1 MGFWNRGCGAT
12 LFSLSLC
19 CLVACSS
26 PADTEAGSSAERPST
41 STEAQPQL
49 SEEENSTPVKALK
62 EIAIS
67 HRYGQTVVPQNPE
80 RIITLGSY
88 EEDSLIAIG
97 VIPIAVTEPQSST
110 GSFPPPWSKEFLRN
124 VEILRPANVDG
135 GIDYGAMAKLRPDLI
150 MATQTELTLEQYE
163 ELSSIA
169 PTVIQ
174 PGSANSPEMSWQT
187 HAEFVG
193 HVLDLESES
202 GQAILVT
209 QASIFD
215 AIRPHPALK
224 GSTFAH
230 IKVDEREVLQIGGG
244 KSLSSR
250 FFRQLGLV
258 YPSNLDDEIGGA
270 DWSMMTEKLES
281 LLAVDVLVVESDPA
295 LRNSLLDS
303 QPFLESENVIWI
315 DRGSG
320 LDTAVSSI
328 TILSLRLLLE
338 ELVPNISQVV
348 TVVIDPPTA
357 EEEAAMK
364 AFRLVYGSETIWE
377 DKAPHLQEANELRDA
392 NEAYRLGAVDNDG
405 ITLTPKAAEINDNE
419 AVIIYDVYFGDSPA
433 YTDLDRTIYLVDGIW
448 QVTKD
453 DFCGFLSAAQT
464 PCPE

>member
-1 MGFWNRGCGAT
+1 MGFLNRSAGAA
-12 LFSLSLC
+12 LFCLSLF

-26 PADTEAGSSAERPST
+26 PGDTDAGSSAGRLST
-41 STEAQPQL
+41 STDAQPQL
-49 SEEENSTPVKALK
+49 SQEENSTPVEAHK
-62 EIAIS
+62 EIAIT

-80 RIITLGSY
+80 RIITLGPY

-97 VIPIAVTEPQSST
+97 VIPIAVTEPQGLT
-110 GSFPPPWSKEFLRN
+110 GGFPPPWSREFLRN

-135 GIDYGAMAKLRPDLI
+135 GVDYGAIAELRPDLI
-150 MATQTELTLEQYE
+150 MATQIELTLEQYE
-163 ELSSIA
+163 QLSSIA

-174 PGSANSPEMSWQT
+174 PESPNSAEMSWQA

-193 HVLDLESES
+193 QVLDLESES

-215 AIRPHPALK
+215 AIRPHPALE

-230 IKVDEREVLQIGGG
+230 IKVDESEVLQIGGG

-281 LLAVDVLVVESDPA
+281 LLAVDVLVVESDPV

-303 QPFLESENVIWI
+303 QPFLEPEKVVWV

-320 LDTAVSSI
+320 FDAALSSI

-377 DKAPHLQEANELRDA
+377 DKAPHLEKANELRDA

-405 ITLTPKAAEINDNE
+405 ITLAPKAAEINDNE
-419 AVIIYDVYFGDSPA
+419 AIIIYDVYFGDSPA
-433 YTDLDRTIYLVDGIW
+433 YTDLDRTIYLVDGVW

>member
-67 HRYGQTVVPQNPE
+67 HRYGQTVVPHNPE

-135 GIDYGAMAKLRPDLI
+135 GIDYGAIAKLRPDLI

-174 PGSANSPEMSWQT
+174 PGSPNSPEMSWQT

-193 HVLDLESES
+193 YVLDLESES

-230 IKVDEREVLQIGGG
+230 IKVNEREVLQIGGG

-303 QPFLESENVIWI
+303 QPFLEPENVIWV

-357 EEEAAMK
+357 EEEAAMN

-377 DKAPHLQEANELRDA
+377 DKAPHLQKANELRDA

-419 AVIIYDVYFGDSPA
+419 AIIIYDVYFGDSPA

>member
-12 LFSLSLC
+12 LFSLRLC

-26 PADTEAGSSAERPST
+26 PADTDAGSSAGRPST

-62 EIAIS
+62 EIAIP

-97 VIPIAVTEPQSST
+97 VIAIAVAEPQSST

-135 GIDYGAMAKLRPDLI
+135 GIDYGAIAKLRPDLI
-150 MATQTELTLEQYE
+150 MATKTELTLEQYE

-174 PGSANSPEMSWQT
+174 PGSPNSPQMSWQT

-193 HVLDLESES
+193 HVLDRESDS

-215 AIRPHPALK
+215 AIRPHPALE

-244 KSLSSR
+244 QSLSSR

-270 DWSMMTEKLES
+270 DWSTMTEKLES
-281 LLAVDVLVVESDPA
+281 LLAVDVLVVESDPV
-295 LRNSLLDS
+295 LRNSLIDS
-303 QPFLESENVIWI
+303 QPFLEQENVIWV

-377 DKAPHLQEANELRDA
+377 DKAPHLQKANELRYA
-392 NEAYRLGAVDNDG
+392 YEAYRLGAVDNDG

>member
-26 PADTEAGSSAERPST
+26 LADTEAGSSAERPST

-62 EIAIS
+62 EIAIP

-110 GSFPPPWSKEFLRN
+110 GSFPPPWSQEVLRN

-174 PGSANSPEMSWQT
+174 PGSPNSPQMSWQT

-215 AIRPHPALK
+215 AIRPHPALE

-244 KSLSSR
+244 QSLSSR

-270 DWSMMTEKLES
+270 DWSTMTEKLES
-281 LLAVDVLVVESDPA
+281 LLAVDVLVVESDPV
-295 LRNSLLDS
+295 LRNSLIDS
-303 QPFLESENVIWI
+303 QPFLEQENVIWV

-320 LDTAVSSI
+320 FDTAVSSI
-328 TILSLRLLLE
+328 TILSLSLLLE

-419 AVIIYDVYFGDSPA
+419 AIIIYDVYFGDSPA

>member
-110 GSFPPPWSKEFLRN
+110 GSFPPPWSQEVLRN

-174 PGSANSPEMSWQT
+174 PGSPNSPQMSWQT

-230 IKVDEREVLQIGGG
+230 IKVNEREVLQIGGG
-244 KSLSSR
+244 QSLSSR

-270 DWSMMTEKLES
+270 DWSTMTEKLES
-281 LLAVDVLVVESDPA
+281 LLAVDVLVVESDPV
-295 LRNSLLDS
+295 LRNSLIDS
-303 QPFLESENVIWI
+303 QPFLEQENVIWV

-320 LDTAVSSI
+320 FDTAVSSI
-328 TILSLRLLLE
+328 TILSLSLLLE

>member
-1 MGFWNRGCGAT
+1 MGFWNRGYGAT
-12 LFSLSLC
+12 LFSLSLF

-26 PADTEAGSSAERPST
+26 PADTDAGSSAGRPST

-62 EIAIS
+62 EIAIP

-110 GSFPPPWSKEFLRN
+110 GSFPPPWSQEVLRN

-135 GIDYGAMAKLRPDLI
+135 GIDYGAIAKLRPDLI
-150 MATQTELTLEQYE
+150 MATKTELTLEQYE

-174 PGSANSPEMSWQT
+174 PGSPNSPQMSWQT

-193 HVLDLESES
+193 HVLDRESDS

-215 AIRPHPALK
+215 AIRPHPALE

-244 KSLSSR
+244 QSLSSR

-270 DWSMMTEKLES
+270 DWSTMTEKLES
-281 LLAVDVLVVESDPA
+281 LLAVDVLVVESDPV
-295 LRNSLLDS
+295 LRNSLIDS
-303 QPFLESENVIWI
+303 QPFLEQENVIWV

-320 LDTAVSSI
+320 FDTAVSSI
-328 TILSLRLLLE
+328 TILSLSLLLE

-357 EEEAAMK
+357 EEEAAMN

-377 DKAPHLQEANELRDA
+377 DKAPHLQKANELRDA

>member
-150 MATQTELTLEQYE
+150 MATQTELTFEQYE

-230 IKVDEREVLQIGGG
+230 IKVNEREVLQIGGG

-303 QPFLESENVIWI
+303 QPFLEPENVIWV

-364 AFRLVYGSETIWE
+364 AFSLVYGSETIWE
-377 DKAPHLQEANELRDA
+377 DKAPHLQKANELRDA

-405 ITLTPKAAEINDNE
+405 IALTPKAAEINDNE

>member
-150 MATQTELTLEQYE
+150 MATQTELTFEQYE

-174 PGSANSPEMSWQT
+174 PGSPNSPEMSWQT

-230 IKVDEREVLQIGGG
+230 IKVNEREVLQIGGG

-281 LLAVDVLVVESDPA
+281 LLAVDVLVVESDPV
-295 LRNSLLDS
+295 LRNSLIDS
-303 QPFLESENVIWI
+303 QPFLEQENVIWV

-364 AFRLVYGSETIWE
+364 AFSLVYGSETIWE
-377 DKAPHLQEANELRDA
+377 DKAPHLQKANELRDA

-405 ITLTPKAAEINDNE
+405 IALTPKAAEINDNE

>member
-12 LFSLSLC
+12 LFSLSLF

-26 PADTEAGSSAERPST
+26 PADTDAGSSAGRPST

-110 GSFPPPWSKEFLRN
+110 GSFPPPWSQEVLRN

-135 GIDYGAMAKLRPDLI
+135 GIDYDAIAKLRPDLI

-174 PGSANSPEMSWQT
+174 PGSPNSPQMSWQT

-193 HVLDLESES
+193 HVLDRESDS

-215 AIRPHPALK
+215 AIRPHPALE

-244 KSLSSR
+244 QSLSSR

-270 DWSMMTEKLES
+270 DWSTMTEKLES
-281 LLAVDVLVVESDPA
+281 LLAVDVLVVESDPV
-295 LRNSLLDS
+295 LRNSLIDS
-303 QPFLESENVIWI
+303 QPFLEQENVIWV

-320 LDTAVSSI
+320 FDTAVSSI
-328 TILSLRLLLE
+328 TILSLSLLLE
-338 ELVPNISQVV
+338 ELVPNISHVV

-364 AFRLVYGSETIWE
+364 AFRLVYGSETIWD
-377 DKAPHLQEANELRDA
+377 DKAPHLQEATELRDA

-419 AVIIYDVYFGDSPA
+419 AIIIYDVYFGDSPA
-433 YTDLDRTIYLVDGIW
+433 YTDLDRTFYLVDGIW
-448 QVTKD
+448 QVTKA
-453 DFCGFLSAAQT
+453 DFCGFL
-464 PCPE
+464 

>member
-1 MGFWNRGCGAT
+1 
-12 LFSLSLC
+12 
-19 CLVACSS
+19 
-26 PADTEAGSSAERPST
+26 
-41 STEAQPQL
+41 
-49 SEEENSTPVKALK
+49 
-62 EIAIS
+62 
-67 HRYGQTVVPQNPE
+67 
-80 RIITLGSY
+80 
-88 EEDSLIAIG
+88 
-97 VIPIAVTEPQSST
+97 
-110 GSFPPPWSKEFLRN
+110 
-124 VEILRPANVDG
+124 
-135 GIDYGAMAKLRPDLI
+135 

-174 PGSANSPEMSWQT
+174 PGSPNSPQMSWQT

-193 HVLDLESES
+193 HVLDRESDS

-215 AIRPHPALK
+215 AIRPHPALE

-244 KSLSSR
+244 QSLSSR

-281 LLAVDVLVVESDPA
+281 LLAVDVLVVESDPV
-295 LRNSLLDS
+295 LRNSLIDS
-303 QPFLESENVIWI
+303 QPFLEQENVIWV

-320 LDTAVSSI
+320 FDTAVSSI
-328 TILSLRLLLE
+328 TILSLSLLLE